1 MSNYEESK
9 TLTDIK
15 QVNSIQVKETNK
27 NQTISKALLLRNQS
41 GELI

>member
-9 TLTDIK
+9 THRAIK
-15 QVNSIQVKETNK
+15 RVKCIQVKETNK
-27 NQTISKALLLRNQS
+27 IRTIYKALTLRNQS